1 MNSSN
6 AVASMP
12 RMVEAT
18 GVSTERAAQPLAPPR
33 TESSGRPML
42 KVALATMIGGAIEAF
57 DFLAYGTATA
67 VVFNKLFFPTFNA
80 TAGQLAAFGAFAA
93 GFFARPVGG
102 LIFGHF
108 GDRLGRK
115 KMLMIGLILMGIA
128 TVAIGL
134 LPTYASIGLA
144 APVLLI
150 VLRIAQGISF
160 GGEYAGGMLMMV
172 EHAPV
177 SRRSF
182 FGSLPQCA
190 APVGLMLSSGGFAL
204 VSLLPEDAFL
214 SWGWRLPFLA
224 SVAMFALGVYIRRD
238 VEESPVFASLRDGG
252 KISTFPARDV
262 IRKYWGSLLLLIGGK
277 LGEVTLYFTL
287 VVFSVSYAI
296 TTLGFSRSE
305 VLRSIAVAAGF
316 QIVGIPF
323 FGWLGDRIGTRRL
336 YIFGGLLL
344 AVSAVPLLTAMV
356 SGSLPAFQIAVIVG
370 LSLNYAIM
378 FGPQS
383 HLYSEQFPGELR
395 YSGMSIGIQIAGALG
410 GGLAPIIASSLI
422 TTFGSIQAVGVCLTG
437 LGLLAALCAYL
448 MRSVH
453 EHPASPPAL
462 L

>member
-1 MNSSN
+1 VTKSTDESAGRTAQAHAKRKFESSN
-6 AVASMP
+6 RS
-12 RMVEAT
+12 
-18 GVSTERAAQPLAPPR
+18 
-33 TESSGRPML
+33 ML
-42 KVALATMIGGAIEAF
+42 KITIAMMIGGAIEAF

-67 VVFNKLFFPTFNA
+67 VVFNRLFFPTIDA

-102 LIFGHF
+102 LVFGHF

-115 KMLMIGLILMGIA
+115 KMLMIGLILMGVA

-134 LPTYASIGLA
+134 LPTYVSIGRT
-144 APVLLI
+144 APVLL
-150 VLRIAQGISF
+150 VMLRIAQGISF

-190 APVGLMLSSGGFAL
+190 APIGLMLSTGAFAL
-204 VSLLPEDAFL
+204 VSSLPEDAFL

-224 SVAMFALGVYIRRD
+224 SVVMFAVGIYVRRD
-238 VEESPVFASLRDGG
+238 VEESPVFASLQDSR
-252 KISTFPARDV
+252 KISEFPAGEV
-262 IRKYWGSLLLLIGGK
+262 LKKYWRSLLLLIGGK

-296 TTLGFSRSE
+296 TTLGLSRSE
-305 VLRSIAVAAGF
+305 VLHAIAVAAVF
-316 QIVGIPF
+316 QAAAIPL
-323 FGWLGDRIGTRRL
+323 FGWLGDQIGARTV
-336 YIFGGLLL
+336 YILGGLLL
-344 AVSAVPLLTAMV
+344 ALSAIPLLMAV
-356 SGSLPAFQIAVIVG
+356 GSGSLLAFRIAVIVG
-370 LSLNYAIM
+370 LSLNYGII

-395 YSGMSIGIQIAGALG
+395 YSGMSIGIQIAGAFG
-410 GGLAPIIASSLI
+410 GGLAPMVATSLI
-422 TTFGSIQAVGVCLTG
+422 AKFGSILSVGVYLAA

-448 MRSVH
+448 MRSIH
-453 EHPASPPAL
+453 EKPAL
-462 L
+462 PSAMH

>member
-1 MNSSN
+1 MIE
-6 AVASMP
+6 MTD
-12 RMVEAT
+12 RDT
-18 GVSTERAAQPLAPPR
+18 CRTAQPFAHR
-33 TESSGRPML
+33 QVETSGRSML
-42 KVALATMIGGAIEAF
+42 RITLATMIGGAIEAF

-67 VVFNKLFFPTFNA
+67 VAFNKLFFPTFNA

-115 KMLMIGLILMGIA
+115 KMLLVGLILMGIA

-134 LPTYASIGLA
+134 LPTYTSIGLA

-150 VLRIAQGISF
+150 LLRIAQGISF

-190 APVGLMLSSGGFAL
+190 APTGLMLSTGAFAL

-224 SVAMFALGVYIRRD
+224 SVVMFALGVYIRRD
-238 VEESPVFASLRDGG
+238 VEESPIFTSLQSAG
-252 KISTFPARDV
+252 KISAFPARDV
-262 IRKYWGSLLLLIGGK
+262 FNKHWRSLLLLTGGK

-296 TTLGFSRSE
+296 TALRFSRSD
-305 VLRSIAVAAGF
+305 VLRAISVAAVF
-316 QIVGIPF
+316 QLVGIPF
-323 FGWLGDRIGTRRL
+323 FGWLGDRVGTRRL
-336 YIFGGLLL
+336 YIFGALLL
-344 AVSAVPLLTAMV
+344 AVSAIPLLTAMG
-356 SGSLPAFQIAVIVG
+356 SGSLLAFQIAVIVG
-370 LSLNYAIM
+370 LSVNYTIM

-383 HLYSEQFPGELR
+383 QLYSEQFPPELR
-395 YSGMSIGIQIAGALG
+395 YSGLSIGIQIAGALG
-410 GGLAPIIASSLI
+410 GGLAPIIATSLI
-422 TTFGSIQAVGVCLTG
+422 ARFGSIQAVGVYLAG

-448 MRSVH
+448 MRSAYQP
-453 EHPASPPAL
+453 PASPSATL
-462 L
+462 

>member
-1 MNSSN
+1 MIEMTEVNTCRTALPVAQGEVETSN
-6 AVASMP
+6 RSML
-12 RMVEAT
+12 RI
-18 GVSTERAAQPLAPPR
+18 S
-33 TESSGRPML
+33 
-42 KVALATMIGGAIEAF
+42 LATMTGGAIEAF
-57 DFLAYGTATA
+57 DFLTYGTATA

-80 TAGQLAAFGAFAA
+80 TAGQIAAFGAFAA

-115 KMLMIGLILMGIA
+115 KMLLLGLVLMGIA

-134 LPTYASIGLA
+134 LPTYASVGLA

-150 VLRIAQGISF
+150 LLRIAQGISF

-172 EHAPV
+172 EHAPA

-182 FGSLPQCA
+182 FGSLPQSA
-190 APVGLMLSSGGFAL
+190 APIGLMLSTGAFAL

-224 SVAMFALGVYIRRD
+224 SVVMFALGVYIRRD
-238 VEESPVFASLRDGG
+238 VEESPIFASLQSAG
-252 KISTFPARDV
+252 KISAFPARDV
-262 IRKYWGSLLLLIGGK
+262 FNRRWRSLLLLIGGK

-287 VVFSVSYAI
+287 VVFSVSYSI
-296 TTLGFSRSE
+296 TTLGLPRND
-305 VLRSIAVAAGF
+305 VLRAIAVAAVF
-316 QIVGIPF
+316 QLAGIPF
-323 FGWLGDRIGTRRL
+323 FGWLGDRVGTRRL
-336 YIFGGLLL
+336 YIFGALLL
-344 AVSAVPLLTAMV
+344 AVTAIPLLTAMG
-356 SGSLPAFQIAVIVG
+356 SGSLRAFQIAVIVG
-370 LSLNYAIM
+370 LSVNYTIM

-410 GGLAPIIASSLI
+410 GGLAPIVATALIAR
-422 TTFGSIQAVGVCLTG
+422 FGSIQAVGVYLSG

-448 MRSVH
+448 MRSACQPAT
-453 EHPASPPAL
+453 PASGAP
-462 L
+462 